1 MRHPVARWQG
11 SVLAILALVLVT
23 NPWAMETFLG
33 VLFPGDTELLYPLAS
48 PLELFVQHAVLSLG
62 ASLGSALIGFAAG
75 TLAHFG
81 RGAVKE
87 LVLEAGAL
95 IQTLPPVAVLAMLVP
110 LLGFG
115 NRPVFVALAL
125 YGILPVIHGTVAGL
139 ESVPRDALDAAVGLG
154 MGVTTRFFRIELP
167 LALPAIAAGIRTSV
181 VINVGTAAIG
191 ATMGAGGFGRPIMS
205 GLVQF
210 RSSYVVQGAVAAST
224 MALALDW
231 LLATVERSLSRGSV
245 GSNR

>member
-1 MRHPVARWQG
+1 MKRWRGGVAT
-11 SVLAILALVLVT
+11 ALALAFVT
-23 NPWAMETFLG
+23 SGKALEAFLG
-33 VLFPGDTELLYPLAS
+33 VLFPGVSELLYPLAS
-48 PLELFVQHAVLSLG
+48 PLELFIQHAALSVG
-62 ASLGSALIGFAAG
+62 ASLASALIGFAAG

-95 IQTLPPVAVLAMLVP
+95 VQTLPPVAVLAMLVP

-139 ESVPRDALDAAVGLG
+139 DSVPSDALDAAKGLG
-154 MGVTTRFFRIELP
+154 MGAAARFFKVELP
-167 LALPAIAAGIRTSV
+167 LALPAIAAGVRTSV

-210 RSSYVVQGAVAAST
+210 RASYVVQGAVSAST
-224 MALALDW
+224 MALSLDW
-231 LLATVERSLSRGSV
+231 LLATLERSLAGPSSV
-245 GSNR
+245 STRR

>member
-1 MRHPVARWQG
+1 MKRWQG
-11 SVLAILALVLVT
+11 SLLAVLALAFVT
-23 NPWAMETFLG
+23 SGKAMEAFLG
-33 VLFPGDTELLYPLAS
+33 VLFPSETALLYPLAS
-48 PLELFVQHAVLSLG
+48 PLELFVQHAALTLS
-62 ASLGSALIGFAAG
+62 ASIASAIIGFAAG

-81 RGAVKE
+81 RGSVKE

-110 LLGFG
+110 LMGFG

-139 ESVPRDALDAAVGLG
+139 DSVPHDTLDAAKGLG
-154 MGVTTRFFRIELP
+154 MGAATRFFRIELP
-167 LALPAIAAGIRTSV
+167 LALPAIAAGVRTSV

-231 LLATVERSLSRGSV
+231 LLETVERSVTRGSG
-245 GSNR
+245 GSNS